1 MIVAASANY
10 MNSVIDLITV
20 LVIFVFVLA
29 LTYYVTRW
37 IAGYQKTKTAQGN
50 LSVIEAIRVS
60 NNQYIQIVRAGTDK
74 YLVVGVSKEQMTLLG
89 TLTEEE
95 LRAMPQQTME
105 RSSRAGVNFSDILE
119 EFKKKHAK

>member
-1 MIVAASANY
+1 MMVAASANY

-60 NNQYIQIVRAGTDK
+60 NNKYIQIVRAGTDK

>member
-1 MIVAASANY
+1 MILLVSGSY
-10 MNSVIDLITV
+10 INSVIDLITV
-20 LVIFVFVLA
+20 LVIFLFVLA

-50 LSVIEAIRVS
+50 LAVMEAIRVS
-60 NNQYIQIVRAGTDK
+60 NHQSIQIVRAGTDK
-74 YLVVGVSKEQMTLLG
+74 YLVVGVSKDEMTLLA

-95 LRAMPQQTME
+95 LQKLPQPAE
-105 RSSRAGVNFSDILE
+105 RTSKVGESFSDILE

>member
-1 MIVAASANY
+1 
-10 MNSVIDLITV
+10 MNSVIELITV
-20 LVIFVFVLA
+20 LVIFLFVLA

-37 IAGYQKTKTAQGN
+37 IAGYQKTKTANGN
-50 LSVIEAIRVS
+50 LSVIEVMRVS

-74 YLVVGVSKEQMTLLG
+74 YLVVGVSKDNMVLLA

-95 LRAMPQQTME
+95 LRAMPQPDHRTSKVGE
-105 RSSRAGVNFSDILE
+105 SFSDILE

>member
-1 MIVAASANY
+1 MILLVSNSFL
-10 MNSVIDLITV
+10 NSVIDLITV
-20 LVIFVFVLA
+20 LVIFLFVLV

-60 NNQYIQIVRAGTDK
+60 NNQYIQIVRTGTDK
-74 YLVVGVSKEQMTLLG
+74 YLVVGVSKDGMTLLT

-95 LRAMPQQTME
+95 LRALPQPGE
-105 RSSRAGVNFSDILE
+105 YAPRAGASFSDILE

>member
-1 MIVAASANY
+1 MILLVSNSF

-20 LVIFVFVLA
+20 LVIFLFVLA

-50 LSVIEAIRVS
+50 LAVVEAIRVS

-74 YLVVGVSKEQMTLLG
+74 YLVVGVSKDQITLLT

-95 LRAMPQQTME
+95 LRALPDQGDRPRNTA
-105 RSSRAGVNFSDILE
+105 AGFSDILE

>member
-1 MIVAASANY
+1 MILAVSNSF
-10 MNSVIDLITV
+10 MNSVIELITV
-20 LVIFVFVLA
+20 LVIFLFVLA

-60 NNQYIQIVRAGTDK
+60 NNQYIQILRAGTDR
-74 YLVVGVSKEQMTLLG
+74 YLVIGVSKDQMTLLA

-95 LRAMPQQTME
+95 LRAMPPLPVDSASKT
-105 RSSRAGVNFSDILE
+105 SVNFSDILE

>member
-1 MIVAASANY
+1 MILLVSGSFVS
-10 MNSVIDLITV
+10 SVIDLVTV
-20 LVIFVFVLA
+20 LIIFLFVLA

-50 LSVIEAIRVS
+50 LSVTEAIRVS
-60 NNQYIQIVRAGTDK
+60 NHQFIQIVRAGTKK
-74 YLVVGVSKEQMTLLG
+74 YLVVGVSKDEMTLLA

-95 LRAMPQQTME
+95 LRELPKPEEHVSKM
-105 RSSRAGVNFSDILE
+105 GVSFSDILE

>member
-1 MIVAASANY
+1 

-20 LVIFVFVLA
+20 LVIFLFVLA

-74 YLVVGVSKEQMTLLG
+74 YLVVGVSKDNMTLLA

-95 LRAMPQQTME
+95 LRAMPLQPEKRTSKVGE
-105 RSSRAGVNFSDILE
+105 SFSDILE

>member
-1 MIVAASANY
+1 MILLVSGSFVS
-10 MNSVIDLITV
+10 SVIDLVTV
-20 LVIFVFVLA
+20 LIIFLFVLA

-50 LSVIEAIRVS
+50 LSVTEAIRVS
-60 NNQYIQIVRAGTDK
+60 NHQFIQIVRAGTKK
-74 YLVVGVSKEQMTLLG
+74 YLVVGVSKDEMTLLA

-95 LRAMPQQTME
+95 LRELPKPEE
-105 RSSRAGVNFSDILE
+105 RVSKMGESFSDILE

>member
-1 MIVAASANY
+1 MILAASNSY
-10 MNSVIDLITV
+10 LNSVIDLITV
-20 LVIFVFVLA
+20 LVIFLFVLA

-50 LSVIEAIRVS
+50 LSVVEVLRVS
-60 NNQYIQIVRAGTDK
+60 NNQYIQILRAGSDK
-74 YLVVGVSKEQMTLLG
+74 YLVIGVGKEQMTLLA

-95 LRAMPQQTME
+95 LRAMPPQPME
-105 RSSRAGVNFSDILE
+105 HTSKTEKSFSDILE

>member
-1 MIVAASANY
+1 MILAVA
-10 MNSVIDLITV
+10 NSFLDSVVDLITV
-20 LVIFVFVLA
+20 LVIFLFVLA

-50 LSVIEAIRVS
+50 LSVVEAMRVS
-60 NNQYIQIVRAGTDK
+60 NSQYIQIVRAGSDK
-74 YLVVGVSKEQMTLLG
+74 YLVIGVSKEQMTLLA

-95 LRAMPQQTME
+95 LRAMPPQPVDPVSKAE
-105 RSSRAGVNFSDILE
+105 KSFSDILE

>member
-1 MIVAASANY
+1 MILLVSNSFL
-10 MNSVIDLITV
+10 NSVIDLITV
-20 LVIFVFVLA
+20 LVIFLFVLA

-37 IAGYQKTKTAQGN
+37 IVGYQKTKTAQGN
-50 LSVIEAIRVS
+50 LSVIEVIRVS

-74 YLVVGVSKEQMTLLG
+74 YLVVGVSKDQMTLLA

-95 LRAMPQQTME
+95 LRAMPPQTE
-105 RSSRAGVNFSDILE
+105 DRTSKIGQSFSDILE